1 MWKPSLSAWRVGR
14 IGYQYYFDMWTR
26 RDAKIRRPL
35 RGTHQ
40 DNDENS
46 GYSDS
51 GAYASGRADRKYGIE
66 RAVHSITVSKQ
77 IRFQVKSDSY
87 ERMLQNIVSWGL
99 SRGRCVLYSTVCGRP
114 WLSLKYLLF

>member
-1 MWKPSLSAWRVGR
+1 
-14 IGYQYYFDMWTR
+14 
-26 RDAKIRRPL
+26 
-35 RGTHQ
+35 
-40 DNDENS
+40 
-46 GYSDS
+46 
-51 GAYASGRADRKYGIE
+51 
-66 RAVHSITVSKQ
+66 VSKQ